1 MKTSKIIFI
10 TLLATIALYILAA
23 MVDVRINGVKVGT
36 IKGPDVSLQKHYIPA
51 FKVLYLSNSI
61 NVVIIQGDSSYIE
74 VASPKGSPYQLN
86 YKINNDTLRLS
97 DVKIQINKNG
107 YLSLKVSF
115 ADSLK
120 CVISENSRFVIERMS
135 TSIMTL
141 NMNGSSVRFSEF
153 QGGVSSFR
161 TLYIIAKNNSTI
173 NCMEVKVDSLL
184 INLQNSE
191 AYLSMSAKTINGTLA
206 DGSKLVTRQPG
217 EMYMKRDS
225 TSTITLNNIMP
236 MKSHF

>member
-10 TLLATIALYILAA
+10 TLLSSIAIFILAA
-23 MVDVRINGVKVGT
+23 LLDIRITGVKAGT
-36 IKGPDVSLQKHYIPA
+36 IKGPDVSLQKQYIPA

-61 NVVIIQGDSSYIE
+61 NVIIIHGDTSYIE
-74 VASPKGSPYQLN
+74 VASPKGSPYQVN
-86 YKINNDTLRLS
+86 YKITNDTLRLS
-97 DVKIQINKNG
+97 DVKVRIKENG

-115 ADSLK
+115 ADSLN
-120 CVISENSRFVIERMS
+120 CVISDNSRFVIERMS
-135 TSIMTL
+135 TSVMTL
-141 NMNGSSVRFSEF
+141 KMDRSSVRFSEF

-161 TLYIIAKNNSTI
+161 ALNITAKNNSTI
-173 NCMEVKVDSLL
+173 NLVEVKVDSLR
-184 INLQNSE
+184 IILQNSA

-217 EMYMKRDS
+217 EIYMKRDS

-236 MKSHF
+236 MKSRL

>member
-10 TLLATIALYILAA
+10 ILLSSISIFILAA
-23 MVDVRINGVKVGT
+23 FLDIRINGVKVGT
-36 IKGPDVSLQKHYIPA
+36 IKGPEVSLQKHYIPA

-61 NVVIIQGDSSYIE
+61 NVVIIKDDSSYIE
-74 VASPKGSPYQLN
+74 VASPKGSPYKLN

-97 DVKIQINKNG
+97 DVKIQIKENG

-135 TSIMTL
+135 TSVMTL
-141 NMNGSSVRFSEF
+141 KMDGSSVRFSEF

-161 TLYIIAKNNSTI
+161 ALHIIAKNHSTI
-173 NCMEVKVDSLL
+173 NCMEVNVDSLR
-184 INLQNSE
+184 INLQNSA
-191 AYLSMSAKTINGTLA
+191 AYLSISAKTINGTLA

-217 EMYMKRDS
+217 EIYMKRDS

-236 MKSHF
+236 MNSHF